1 MFTSHK
7 MWRQLSKD
15 EQSHLNR
22 CIALVGINTQHRRDN
37 FIAIVLDI
45 ISLLEIMTVA
55 DSEAE

>member
-15 EQSHLNR
+15 EQSHLNQ

-45 ISLLEIMTVA
+45 I
-55 DSEAE
+55 